1 MPTIDELVRALALA
15 PHPEGGYFRETYRAA
30 EELSVLPSRFAGPR
44 SVSTAIY
51 YLLAE
56 DAFSALHRIRSD
68 EVWHFYVGDP
78 LALTVISDGGELR
91 TLVLGTDL
99 AAGHVPQAVVEAGAW
114 FGARLV
120 TPGPSTFALV
130 GCTVAPGFS
139 FDDFELADR
148 DALAARYPQHAETIR
163 ALTR

>member
-1 MPTIDELVRALALA
+1 MPTIDELVGALALA

-30 EELSVLPSRFAGPR
+30 EELTSLPPRFAGSR

-56 DAFSALHRIRSD
+56 HAFSALHRIRSD
-68 EVWHFYVGDP
+68 EVWHFYLGDP
-78 LALTVISDGGELR
+78 LALTVISDAGELR
-91 TLVLGTDL
+91 TIVLGTDL
-99 AAGHVPQAVVEAGAW
+99 AAGHVPQTVVEAGAW
-114 FGARLV
+114 FGARLEAPA
-120 TPGPSTFALV
+120 PGRFALV

-148 DALAARYPQHAETIR
+148 DALVARFPRHAVTIR
-163 ALTR
+163 GLTR